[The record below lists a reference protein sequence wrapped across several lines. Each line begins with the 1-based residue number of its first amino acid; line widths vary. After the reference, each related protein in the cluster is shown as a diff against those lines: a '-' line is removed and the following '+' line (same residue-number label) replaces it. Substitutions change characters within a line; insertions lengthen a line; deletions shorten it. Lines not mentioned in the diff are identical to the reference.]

1 MTAPPPDDPDPK
13 GDGPAWSAGQ
23 ASDAW
28 GAVSLLGAGL
38 VFWGGLGWLVSRWLD
53 NTVFLMLGLLLGMGG
68 ALYLVW
74 LRYGRP

>member
-1 MTAPPPDDPDPK
+1 MTAPPPDDQ
-13 GDGPAWSAGQ
+13 ARQGQ
-23 ASDAW
+23 ADAW

-38 VFWGGLGWLVSRWLD
+38 VFWGGLGWLVSVWLD

-74 LRYGRP
+74 LRYGRS

>member
-1 MTAPPPDDPDPK
+1 MTAPPPDDQARK
-13 GDGPAWSAGQ
+13 GQ
-23 ASDAW
+23 ADAW
-28 GAVSLLGAGL
+28 GAVCLLGAVL
-38 VFWGGLGWLVSRWLD
+38 VFWGGLGWLVSVWLD